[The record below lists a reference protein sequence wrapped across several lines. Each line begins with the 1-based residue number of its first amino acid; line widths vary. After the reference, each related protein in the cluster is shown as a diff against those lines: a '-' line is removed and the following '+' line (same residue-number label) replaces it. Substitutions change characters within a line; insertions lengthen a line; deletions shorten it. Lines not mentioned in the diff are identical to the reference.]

1 MCVVIVLAYVG
12 FAGVVAVVVAAS
24 AAVVAASAAVV
35 AAAAAAVAA
44 VVAAV
49 TVVAAAVAAKA
60 VTADTVA
67 AAASA
72 VSALET
78 GDGQEGTRH
87 RRRRVDSRRSG
98 KDRGARGA
106 DGRSLE
112 KGDGVSFLIS
122 LWGSPTQLCNFGMNP

>member
-106 DGRSLE
+106 DGMILGKKEMEWHSSSAHGGLPRNCA
-112 KGDGVSFLIS
+112 IS
-122 LWGSPTQLCNFGMNP
+122 E

>member
-1 MCVVIVLAYVG
+1 MCVVIVLACVR

-60 VTADTVA
+60 VAADTVA

-78 GDGQEGTRH
+78 GDGQETRQ

-112 KGDGVSFLIS
+112 KRRWSGIPHQPMGVSHA
-122 LWGSPTQLCNFGMNP
+122 LCNFGMNP